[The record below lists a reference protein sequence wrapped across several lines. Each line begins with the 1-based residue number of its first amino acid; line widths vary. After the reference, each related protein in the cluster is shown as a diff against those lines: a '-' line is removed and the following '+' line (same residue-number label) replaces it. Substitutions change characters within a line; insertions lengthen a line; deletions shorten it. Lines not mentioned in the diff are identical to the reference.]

1 MENET
6 PQVQAETPAPQ
17 PELIIDKP
25 IAIYLMESCKWGK
38 FLSIIGFV
46 SVGFMV
52 ILGFG
57 VMAMFSAFMPEMPQN
72 AALPFGGGFLGTIY
86 LLMALLYF
94 FPTLYLYRF
103 STKTKAALQNMSQDA
118 MTEAFLNLKS
128 MFKFMGV
135 FMAVILG
142 FYALMI
148 LGVGVG
154 SVIGTLS

>member
-6 PQVQAETPAPQ
+6 PVPQ
-17 PELIIDKP
+17 PELVIDKP

-38 FLSIIGFV
+38 FLSIVGFV
-46 SVGFMV
+46 MTGLMVLGGFAM
-52 ILGFG
+52 
-57 VMAMFSAFMPEMPQN
+57 MAMFSSFMPEMPEN
-72 AALPFGGGFLGTIY
+72 AAMPFGGGFLGGMY
-86 LLMALLYF
+86 LFLALIYF

-103 STKTKAALQNMSQDA
+103 SSKTKAALQNMSQDA
-118 MTEAFLNLKS
+118 ITESFLKLKS
-128 MFKFMGV
+128 MFKFMGM

-154 SVIGTLS
+154 AAIGGLS